1 MAENDI
7 TEEQFSR
14 AENWLTEHGDYLF
27 RYAQSRL
34 FDQHHAEDLVQETLL
49 TGLRKL
55 EDFRGQST
63 ERTWL
68 TGILR
73 FKILEHHRKQ
83 SREAAVDGDEIEGQ
97 ILKAWFDADGH
108 WKHNAS
114 TTGLNWKP
122 NPRTDLDRKEFWG
135 TLQLCIGKLPARAR
149 AVFVQRELEGNSAND
164 VTSELGISESNL
176 WVLLHRARNL
186 LKHCLQTNWTNP

>member
-1 MAENDI
+1 MAADEI
-7 TEEQFSR
+7 TEEHLAR
-14 AENWLTEHGDYLF
+14 ADAWLTDHGDYLY
-27 RYAQSRL
+27 RYAQSRV
-34 FDQHHAEDLVQETLL
+34 FDTHHAEDLVQDTLL
-49 TGLRKL
+49 TGLKKL
-55 EDFRGQST
+55 SEFRGQST

-73 FKILEHHRKQ
+73 FKILEHHRRRA
-83 SREAAVDGDEIEGQ
+83 REEASEGEEIEGQ

-122 NPRTDLDRKEFWG
+122 DPRSDLDRKEFWEV
-135 TLQLCIGKLPARAR
+135 LQTCIGKLPAKAQ
-149 AVFVQRELEGNSAND
+149 AVFVQRQLED
-164 VTSELGISESNL
+164 QDTKTVTSELGISESNL

-186 LKHCLQTNWTNP
+186 LKHCLQQNWTNN